1 MSTAHDLEVAGR
13 VSFIINPVPQ
23 PIKVRGRFAT
33 VRDTAEAL
41 GVSESRVRGLID
53 VLKRH
58 TRDDANPVSRYRRA
72 NRAGIVIAAK
82 KSAGSKHAEFAT
94 PKSKANGSKTSR

>member
-1 MSTAHDLEVAGR
+1 MS
-13 VSFIINPVPQ
+13 Q
-23 PIKVRGRFAT
+23 PIKIRGRFAT

-58 TRDDANPVSRYRRA
+58 TRDDPDSVSRYHRRA
-72 NRAGIVIAAK
+72 NRTGIVVAAK
-82 KSAGSKHAEFAT
+82 KKADSKHAEFAI
-94 PKSKANGSKTSR
+94 PKSKANGSKTAR

>member
-1 MSTAHDLEVAGR
+1 M
-13 VSFIINPVPQ
+13 PQ

-33 VRDTAEAL
+33 VSDTAEAL
-41 GVSESRVRGLID
+41 GVSQSRVRALIN

-58 TRDDANPVSRYRRA
+58 TRDDPDSVSRYRRT

-82 KSAGSKHAEFAT
+82 KKAGSKYAGFT
-94 PKSKANGSKTSR
+94 IPKTKANGSKTPR